1 MKSNQTEKA
10 ERLFTAL
17 GDLDPKTVASATAY
31 IPKTAEATRKSW
43 SAPSPAGKA
52 RALCF
57 SLSENFYISARL
69 GLSNNE
75 KHTRLPAF
83 PLGEGGAPKGRDG

>member
-31 IPKTAEATRKSW
+31 IPI
-43 SAPSPAGKA
+43 
-52 RALCF
+52 L
-57 SLSENFYISARL
+57 ISFIL
-69 GLSNNE
+69 TQQIGLTE
-75 KHTRLPAF
+75 
-83 PLGEGGAPKGRDG
+83 